1 MTHQGQMPATATL
14 TVRRTIRASPERLF
28 AAWTEAGRLRAWWG
42 PEGVTCIGAEIDLRV
57 GGLYRIGNR
66 LPDGAIIWIVG
77 AFEAVEPPH
86 RLIYSW
92 QLEGGPGGAER
103 VTVLFQPLAAGTEVI
118 VTHERIATP
127 ALRDQHEYG
136 WRGCLEG
143 LAGYLKRLDRSPAD
157 AHLREE

>member
-1 MTHQGQMPATATL
+1 LATTL

-42 PEGVTCIGAEIDLRV
+42 PEGVTCIGAEVDLRI
-57 GGLYRIGNR
+57 GGRYRIGNR
-66 LPDGAIIWIVG
+66 LPDGAVVWIVG

-86 RLIYSW
+86 RLTYSW
-92 QLEGGPGGAER
+92 QLEGDPGSAER

-118 VTHERIATP
+118 VIHERIITP
-127 ALRDQHEYG
+127 ALRDRHELG

-143 LAGYLKRLDRSPAD
+143 LARYVEQPDRPPAH
-157 AHLREE
+157 AHPPEE